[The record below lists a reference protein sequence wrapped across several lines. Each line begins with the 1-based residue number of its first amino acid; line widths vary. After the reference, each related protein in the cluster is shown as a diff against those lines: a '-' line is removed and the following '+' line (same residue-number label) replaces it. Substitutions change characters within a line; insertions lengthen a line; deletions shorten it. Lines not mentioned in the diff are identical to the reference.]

1 MIGQIQGLLHV
12 VRDKNNGLVQLLL
25 QPLDLQLEG
34 AAGHGVQ
41 GAEGFVHQHHR
52 GRGGQGPED
61 ADALLQAVYLILSV
75 ERYQYPIY
83 SYNYG
88 VELVDLIGQPK
99 DFVMS
104 EVKRRITEALTQD
117 DRINSVDGWEF
128 ETGRNW
134 VTARFTVHTIYG
146 DVSAEKEVDI

>member
-1 MIGQIQGLLHV
+1 MIPKVDNDLLTLEVEIQPSLTYA
-12 VRDKNNGLVQLLL
+12 
-25 QPLDLQLEG
+25 LDIEHGRIRGMVDELESLR
-34 AAGHGVQ
+34 Q
-41 GAEGFVHQHHR
+41 SI
-52 GRGGQGPED
+52 
-61 ADALLQAVYLILSV
+61 YLILSV

-117 DRINSVDGWEF
+117 DRINSVDCWEF
-128 ETGRNW
+128 ESTKNALI
-134 VTARFTVHTIYG
+134 VTFTVHSIFG
-146 DVSAEKEVDI
+146 DIETKKEIDV

>member
-1 MIGQIQGLLHV
+1 MAENSYLPQTGE
-12 VRDKNNGLVQLLL
+12 D
-25 QPLDLQLEG
+25 LDLI
-34 AAGHGVQ
+34 
-41 GAEGFVHQHHR
+41 GFAIDRQPGYTYKLDIDR
-52 GRGGQGPED
+52 GRVKGMTDE

-99 DFVMS
+99 DYVMS

-117 DRINSVDGWEF
+117 DRINSVDSWEF
-128 ETGRNW
+128 ETTKKS
-134 VTARFTVHTIYG
+134 VKVSFTVHSIYG
-146 DVSAEKEVDI
+146 DIETTKEVDV

>member
-1 MIGQIQGLLHV
+1 MADYSFLPQSG
-12 VRDKNNGLVQLLL
+12 DD
-25 QPLDLQLEG
+25 LDLVEFAMEQQPSRTYKLDIK
-34 AAGHGVQ
+34 
-41 GAEGFVHQHHR
+41 R
-52 GRGGQGPED
+52 GRVKGITED

-99 DFVMS
+99 DVAMS

-117 DRINSVDGWEF
+117 DRIDSVDGWAF
-128 ETGRNW
+128 ETSGKLLT
-134 VTARFTVHTIYG
+134 VTFTVHSIYG
-146 DVSAEKEVDI
+146 DIDVRKEVDV

>member
-1 MIGQIQGLLHV
+1 MIPKVDNDLLTLEV
-12 VRDKNNGLVQLLL
+12 ET
-25 QPLDLQLEG
+25 QPSLTYALDIEHGRIRGMVDELESLR
-34 AAGHGVQ
+34 Q
-41 GAEGFVHQHHR
+41 SI
-52 GRGGQGPED
+52 
-61 ADALLQAVYLILSV
+61 YLILSV

-117 DRINSVDGWEF
+117 DRINSVDCWEF
-128 ETGRNW
+128 ESTKNALI
-134 VTARFTVHTIYG
+134 VTFTVHSIFG
-146 DVSAEKEVDI
+146 DIETKKEIDV